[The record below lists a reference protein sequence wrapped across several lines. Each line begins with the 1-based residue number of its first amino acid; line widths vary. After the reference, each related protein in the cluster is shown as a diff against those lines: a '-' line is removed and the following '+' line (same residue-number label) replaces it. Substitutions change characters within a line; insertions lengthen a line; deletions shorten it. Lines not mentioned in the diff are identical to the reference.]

1 MELVAGE
8 VVTWMPVSGK
18 HGTRAVKICSR
29 LDRFAEQ
36 HALGE
41 VSVEVGFLLARNPD
55 SVRAPDV
62 SFVSRSAMPPG
73 GLPEEGFVPY
83 PPTLAVEVSSPNDL
97 LADVT
102 AKVDQYVA
110 AGVERVWVVQ
120 PKNKTVTVYQ
130 GATARILRLGS
141 SLTSD
146 DAGFEVEGFDL
157 AVADIFA

>member
-1 MELVAGE
+1 
-8 VVTWMPVSGK
+8 
-18 HGTRAVKICSR
+18 
-29 LDRFAEQ
+29 
-36 HALGE
+36 
-41 VSVEVGFLLARNPD
+41 
-55 SVRAPDV
+55 
-62 SFVSRSAMPPG
+62 MPPG

>member
-18 HGTRAVKICSR
+18 HGTRAVRICSR
-29 LDRFAEQ
+29 LERFSTDNAQ
-36 HALGE
+36 GE
-41 VSVEVGFLLARNPD
+41 VSVEVGFLLARRPD

-62 SFVSRSAMPPG
+62 SFVRKSAMPAG

-97 LADVT
+97 LVDVT
-102 AKVDQYVA
+102 AKVDQYLA
-110 AGVERVWVVQ
+110 AGAERVWVVQ
-120 PKNKTVTVYQ
+120 PRNQTVTVYR
-130 GATARILRLGS
+130 GATARILRIGS

-146 DAGFEVEGFDL
+146 DAGFEAEGFDL
-157 AVADIFA
+157 PLAEIFA